1 LGKVKTLL
9 VKRTGRK
16 LLERYPESFAD
27 DFKKNEDALR
37 CLGLTPKLRNMIAGQ
52 ITCEIKKARK
62 EAQREKIKTESAELA
77 AAEGETGEVDSAAGA
92 VAEETVGA

>member
-9 VKRTGRK
+9 VKRAGRK
-16 LLERYPESFAD
+16 LLEKYPESFAE

-52 ITCEIKKARK
+52 ITCELKKARK
-62 EAQREKIKTESAELA
+62 EAQRDKLKTESAELA
-77 AAEGETGEVDSAAGA
+77 AAEDEAEGVESIAAAPDETIGA
-92 VAEETVGA
+92 